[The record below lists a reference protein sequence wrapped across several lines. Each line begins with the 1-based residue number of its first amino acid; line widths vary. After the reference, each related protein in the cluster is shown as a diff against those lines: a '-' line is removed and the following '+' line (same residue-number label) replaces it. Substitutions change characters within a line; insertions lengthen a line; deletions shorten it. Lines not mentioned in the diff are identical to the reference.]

1 MAKVNSD
8 SPPRKDD
15 HRRSPLTP
23 EELDRLDRFDC
34 GLLSEEER
42 GDFLAEL
49 YSSRDRR
56 QALSEM
62 FEFELLERPEVEQER
77 PPLAAT
83 TFGKSDRISL
93 RSYLTRFPRLIPMLS
108 LLFAVIA
115 AWIGVVVWN
124 NFSARSK
131 SQEVALVI
139 HETPPDHPVRK
150 DNLPV
155 VNQPAQAPSPAVS
168 VPEESDNSSEIPNSN
183 DALLANTGDARTDK
197 NRTNKKVTLGA
208 RSLGNDPEIAVPFHL
223 SDSTPTLGIKTGDAG
238 MGGGTTMGGMSGTM
252 GGGTTMGG
260 MSGTPMGVVAC
271 APILSAD
278 VAEADNLGEE
288 FILSSFFA
296 EQDDIRQFAYADG
309 KSWTEIKERARDGF
323 PAERISAIAELMSNR
338 RARPGEYEQYLSELS
353 AEEKASASGLTLFG
367 VQSVIEGDF
376 EKAEQYFRSAFER
389 NRTSAVAMYNLAA
402 ALELTGRAFEAR
414 SYYEKL
420 RASDE
425 YKQSSSLREEVRRGE
440 RLIRELQKTRES
452 GEER

>member
-34 GLLSEEER
+34 ELLSEEER

-49 YSSRDRR
+49 YSSRDKR

-62 FEFELLERPEVEQER
+62 FELELLERPEMER
-77 PPLAAT
+77 ERQPLAAT

-93 RSYLTRFPRLIPMLS
+93 RSYLTRFPRLIPTLS

-139 HETPPDHPVRK
+139 HETPPDNPARK

-183 DALLANTGDARTDK
+183 DAFVAKKGNANTDGR
-197 NRTNKKVTLGA
+197 VTLGA

-238 MGGGTTMGGMSGTM
+238 M

-323 PAERISAIAELMSNR
+323 PAEKISAIAELMSNR